1 MVWRALPALRRVMRT
16 QAVDPPAPPSRTMVH
31 SASDDVASFVC
42 QALYNGLQMS
52 GNPAYKLEDIDFG
65 RRLAVDREMG

>member
-1 MVWRALPALRRVMRT
+1 
-16 QAVDPPAPPSRTMVH
+16 MVH